1 MLSANSPQSE
11 NVGGLMSELLA
22 RVVSDVGV
30 DRDIAEKAVGIIL
43 AFMSSEGPADRVVS
57 LLARLPDHQALTSAV
72 AREGS
77 MLGSMGGIMGVG
89 AKLMG
94 IGLGMSQIQS
104 VVRTMAS
111 YCNEKGGGDDLKA
124 IAAAIPGLSQFM

>member
-1 MLSANSPQSE
+1 
-11 NVGGLMSELLA
+11 MSELLD

-43 AFMSSEGPADRVVS
+43 AFMSSEGPADRVAS
-57 LLARLPDHQALTSAV
+57 LLDRLPDHQVLMSAV

-77 MLGSMGGIMGVG
+77 MPGGMGGIMGVG

-94 IGLGMSQIQS
+94 IGLGMSQIQG
-104 VVRTMAS
+104 VVGTLAS
-111 YCNEKGGGDDLKA
+111 YCNDNGGGDDLKA
-124 IAAAIPGLSQFM
+124 IAAGIPGLGQFM